1 MSIEQELSPKVLAP
15 AEKPEL
21 KLGHVRLT
29 DSAPLIIAQE
39 LGYFAEYGLDVEL
52 ECQSSWAN
60 VRDKMAAGYLDA
72 AQMLAP
78 MPLTTSLGI
87 GGIRTSLI
95 SGLSLSLNGNAI
107 TLSNEL
113 YSRIRSYMDSISTLD
128 NRETESICN
137 DITNA
142 KHCALALAQV
152 MPTGGLALA
161 TVHPFSTHSIQ
172 LRMWLQAGGIDPD
185 TNINTVTLPPE
196 QMVDSLSRGVIDGF
210 CVGAPWNSRAIQYG
224 IGSAV
229 ATGYQ
234 IWNNAPEKL
243 LAVQEKWHHHFP
255 QTHLRLRLALMKAGQ
270 WLDTMDNRPKT
281 ASILA
286 KKEYLDIPEHELL
299 PTLTGQFIFSR
310 KHVPTNKAIDNN
322 TPSFHRFSHLCAG
335 FPWRSHA
342 ELILSYCEAQTGK
355 KIGTEQKRA
364 LIQTCYR
371 TDLYREAARHLGIPT
386 PDQDYKEEGAHESN
400 WTIQEGIELGP
411 DKIIA

>member
-1 MSIEQELSPKVLAP
+1 MSVEQELSPKVLPP

-60 VRDKMAAGYLDA
+60 IRDKIAASHLDA

-87 GGIRTSLI
+87 GGVRTSLI
-95 SGLSLSLNGNAI
+95 TGLSLSLNGNAI
-107 TLSNEL
+107 TVSNEL
-113 YSRIRSYMDSISTLD
+113 YKGIQSQIETMNLD
-128 NRETESICN
+128 T
-137 DITNA
+137 DIPEA
-142 KHCALALAQV
+142 KKTTLALAEILPGQKL
-152 MPTGGLALA
+152 TLA
-161 TVHPFSTHSIQ
+161 TVHPFSTHSIL

-185 TNINTVTLPPE
+185 AEIRTVVLPPE

-234 IWNNAPEKL
+234 IWNNAPEKV
-243 LAVQEKWHHHFP
+243 LAVQEKWHHQFP

-270 WLDTMDNRPKT
+270 WLDTIDNRTKA

-286 KKEYLDIPEHELL
+286 KKEYLDVAEHELL
-299 PTLTGQFIFSR
+299 PGLTGQFIFSR
-310 KHVPTNKAIDNN
+310 NHTPGD
-322 TPSFHRFSHLCAG
+322 TPSFHRFSDLCAG

-342 ELILSYCEAQTGK
+342 ELILSYCEAQIGR
-355 KIGTEQKRA
+355 KISHEQKQA

-371 TDLYREAARHLGIPT
+371 TDLFREAARQINLPT
-386 PDQDYKEEGAHESN
+386 PDQDYKKEGAHESN
-400 WTIQEGIELGP
+400 WTIQKGVELGP
-411 DKIIA
+411 DKIIS